1 MVKVISVFKE
11 TEETE
16 LGVFDSQKDAL
27 LAIANDIEWEEG
39 DDPHDYVFRIEE
51 CDEDYEEPA
60 DIDDDCGFDPYCGCY
75 TYDCQ
80 GVATM
85 RDLFKIVVWF
95 FVINFSICNSV
106 WTEPVSYWWIIE
118 IIVLIISILM
128 VDKPVKKQYYNYR
141 KKKREVNKMKIYVFD
156 TINGV
161 VIRKAAK
168 SIDEAIAWFKETYP
182 TRAFSCVYEQQTQ
195 EK

>member
-1 MVKVISVFKE
+1 MVKLISVFKE

-51 CDEDYEEPA
+51 CDEDYEEPY

-85 RDLFKIVVWF
+85 RDLLKVVVWF
-95 FVINFSICNSV
+95 FVINFSICNHV

-141 KKKREVNKMKIYVFD
+141 NKEREVTIMKIYVFD

-161 VIRKAAK
+161 IIRKAAK

-195 EK
+195 ER

>member
-1 MVKVISVFKE
+1 MVKLISVFKG

-27 LAIANDIEWEEG
+27 LAVANDIEWEEG

-51 CDEDYEEPA
+51 CDEDYEEPY

-85 RDLFKIVVWF
+85 RDLLKIVVWF
-95 FVINFSICNSV
+95 FVINFSICNN
-106 WTEPVSYWWIIE
+106 I
-118 IIVLIISILM
+118 
-128 VDKPVKKQYYNYR
+128 
-141 KKKREVNKMKIYVFD
+141 
-156 TINGV
+156 
-161 VIRKAAK
+161 
-168 SIDEAIAWFKETYP
+168 
-182 TRAFSCVYEQQTQ
+182 
-195 EK
+195 

>member
-1 MVKVISVFKE
+1 MVKLISIFKE
-11 TEETE
+11 TDEME

-39 DDPHDYVFRIEE
+39 DHPHDYVFRIEE
-51 CDEDYEEPA
+51 CEEDYEEPA

-85 RDLFKIVVWF
+85 RDLLKVVVWF
-95 FVINFSICNSV
+95 FVINFSICNHI
-106 WTEPVSYWWIIE
+106 WTEPVSYWWVIE

-128 VDKPVKKQYYNYR
+128 VDKPTKKQYYNYR
-141 KKKREVNKMKIYVFD
+141 K
-156 TINGV
+156 
-161 VIRKAAK
+161 RKERY
-168 SIDEAIAWFKETYP
+168 SL
-182 TRAFSCVYEQQTQ
+182 
-195 EK
+195 